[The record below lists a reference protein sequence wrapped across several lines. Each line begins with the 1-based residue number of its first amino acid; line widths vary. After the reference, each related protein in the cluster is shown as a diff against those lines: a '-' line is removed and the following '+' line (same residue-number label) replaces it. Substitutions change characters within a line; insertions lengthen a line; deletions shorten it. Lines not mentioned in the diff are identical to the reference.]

1 MLFRSDS
8 KRLRVTPSQKVV
20 TYCEAAFRRAPNPQK
35 RLPKG
40 SWSPEAK
47 KCQVLLATH
56 TLGSRFLE
64 APQITKKAL
73 LQYIPG
79 WREPGA
85 ARKDGE
91 NIRGTCCA
99 LGCVGGSLA
108 EAQRGQRYPER
119 PREAQRASERPR
131 PKGGQFY
138 QLLTYWEAAFLKGPK
153 SRKKASK
160 RLLVAPSQKVASFI
174 SNSHIGKPLF

>member
-1 MLFRSDS
+1 M
-8 KRLRVTPSQKVV
+8 
-20 TYCEAAFRRAPNPQK
+20 
-35 RLPKG
+35 
-40 SWSPEAK
+40 
-47 KCQVLLATH
+47 LATH

-108 EAQRGQRYPER
+108 EAQRGTEI
-119 PREAQRASERPR
+119 PREAERGPESLREAQAKRWPVFVPLWPR
-131 PKGGQFY
+131 
-138 QLLTYWEAAFLKGPK
+138 LTYTY
-153 SRKKASK
+153 
-160 RLLVAPSQKVASFI
+160 I
-174 SNSHIGKPLF
+174 HTYIHT